1 MTRPFLLANVNRATL
16 LDFAEPAPT
25 TCGIDQRP
33 RASAAWG
40 WASWADLFNLLIT
53 LPTLAV
59 KSARGLVDLRHDHA
73 DEPGHGNTHGEV
85 HARRHHAKCDR
96 PVLGPVT

>member
-25 TCGIDQRP
+25 ARGMDQRP
-33 RASAAWG
+33 RTSAAWG
-40 WASWADLFNLLIT
+40 WASWADLFNLLIA

-59 KSARGLVDLRHDHA
+59 KSGDAIDAAFVIRAGCFWTE
-73 DEPGHGNTHGEV
+73 EPRAMGVAGAPRAGG
-85 HARRHHAKCDR
+85 D
-96 PVLGPVT
+96 G